1 MEHKKLRKYMM
12 QFSTNQLKSY
22 LDENLLSAL
31 LEWNSDDGLFTKA
44 KLSEMILTI
53 NGLSILKNKEFDKK

>member
-12 QFSTNQLKSY
+12 QFSTTQLKSY

-31 LEWNSDDGLFTKA
+31 LEWNSDDGLMEWLRTLGK
-44 KLSEMILTI
+44 
-53 NGLSILKNKEFDKK
+53 